1 MPVRALR
8 ILHAANLRLD
18 ATLSVPGPIP
28 DDVRTLLEDATS
40 VALTRIVTS
49 AIEQDADALLITG
62 NTFDAGA
69 GSLAVDVALQQEF
82 RRLEEHGL
90 PVFITPGVLDP
101 ASAWEDMP
109 PLPENVT
116 VFLQGNEPGV
126 ELTSGSRD
134 LATIVPISAQTGV
147 EAPELDQIRALAARP
162 AKERGFLIGMWIP
175 DASGHRTLSPA
186 GYSSLD
192 FLAAGLAAG
201 TSNLPLTEGHVQ
213 VQPGPQG
220 LHAGETGWQGCQV
233 VDVDAAG
240 VIHSRLIP
248 VAPVRWET
256 CKVDYHG
263 VGGHDDLCERMLGL
277 LELLPGYPGEE
288 VRIITW
294 PLEQA
299 MLESAGITS
308 DRDLYVLR
316 ESLTELSDQPKQGL
330 RYLHRLEPVW
340 NDVQFPA
347 AVDRELW
354 QDFSTEM
361 DRWTPLEM
369 ERLQKLWEQHTG
381 SAATPAGWPADVPWP
396 PVHPERVRRRALQ
409 NGRRWFRQ
417 TQGGA

>member
-8 ILHAANLRLD
+8 FLHAANLRLD
-18 ATLSVPGPIP
+18 ASLSTPGEMP
-28 DDVRTLLEDATS
+28 DDVRTILEEATTTAFS
-40 VALTRIVTS
+40 RIVTT

-69 GSLAVDVALQQEF
+69 GSLSAEVSLQQEF

-101 ASAWEDMP
+101 ATAWQNIP
-109 PLPENVT
+109 SLPENVT
-116 VFLQGNEPGV
+116 LFLKGNEPGV
-126 ELTSGSRD
+126 ELTDRGRD
-134 LATIVPISAQTGV
+134 LATILPISSQIGV
-147 EAPELDQIRALAARP
+147 EAPELAQIRALAARP
-162 AKERGFLIGMWIP
+162 AKERGFLIGMWVP
-175 DASGHRTLSPA
+175 DTSGNRSVTTT

-192 FLAAGLAAG
+192 YLAAGVTAFS
-201 TSNLPLTEGHVQ
+201 TNLPLTEGHVH

-220 LHAGETGWQGCQV
+220 LNSSETGWNGCQL
-233 VDVDAAG
+233 VDVDTDG
-240 VIHSRLIP
+240 DIHSRLIP

-256 CKVDYHG
+256 CVIDGRG
-263 VGGHDDLCERMLGL
+263 VMDRDDLCERMLGQ
-277 LELLPGYPGEE
+277 LELLTGYPGEQ
-288 VRIITW
+288 VRIIHW

-299 MLESAGITS
+299 MLETVGIAT
-308 DRDLYVLR
+308 DRELNALQ

-340 NDVQFPA
+340 NDEQFPS

-354 QDFSTEM
+354 QDFLSEM

-369 ERLQKLWEQHTG
+369 NRLQKLWEQHTG
-381 SAATPAGWPADVPWP
+381 SAATPAGWPADVYWP
-396 PVHPERVRRRALQ
+396 PVNPDRVRRRALQ